1 MNMDLKG
8 LKVFRKEIVI
18 RTTVAVE
25 ANSAEEAQAIFEDEP
40 VMYDSD
46 ALDYEGV
53 VVEDETEWEEEKQ

>member
-46 ALDYEGV
+46 ALDYENV